1 MGISANSPR
10 LTTSVLL
17 ALVRAARDTAPNGPP
32 LMIHH
37 DDWYAAYQTATHLPD
52 SAVPD
57 FIALQRQYGQDQY
70 IDYRA
75 EHTGI
80 TVKKGPTPDLVVNVL
95 VGWPNGPEVADEYT
109 YVDSA
114 SSPSML
120 ATNKRIIRYR
130 LVAYSDMTM
139 QDQVEGIVG
148 RPLGGMLGAMFKVIG
163 PGRVVWSRFAVSE
176 DGLLVTHSRA
186 KKGIASVRQT
196 TTTFPDGTLEKDVPA
211 DRPDL
216 QAIEDRLTR
225 KVELEYL
232 TRMP

>member
-1 MGISANSPR
+1 MNYAGELER
-10 LTTSVLL
+10 LTTYVEGDLHWNSFILNNFHRIGRR
-17 ALVRAARDTAPNGPP
+17 RA
-32 LMIHH
+32 
-37 DDWYAAYQTATHLPD
+37 
-52 SAVPD
+52 S
-57 FIALQRQYGQDQY
+57 QRQYGQDQY

-95 VGWPNGPEVADEYT
+95 VGWPDGPEVADEYT

-139 QDQVEGIVG
+139 QDQVEGLVG

-186 KKGIASVRQT
+186 KKGIA
-196 TTTFPDGTLEKDVPA
+196 KN
-211 DRPDL
+211 
-216 QAIEDRLTR
+216 
-225 KVELEYL
+225 
-232 TRMP
+232 